1 MATEAKWKDGPWR
14 LWKRPSCWKFLPIGE
29 LMSKIVVFRLSS
41 GGVCIHFISAMKAAW
56 TLLPSPLPFQWFP
69 TTWPSAEPLAL
80 PPPGPIL
87 VPGLHSS
94 QAFPLRHW
102 FSFPRQKCFYQGR
115 CQVTQVVSC
124 FFRQNALEWNPKEWL
139 DLIIP
144 IFFTQ
149 DSILK
154 QFYPR
159 TAIFQVVL
167 FIWEHF

>member
-56 TLLPSPLPFQWFP
+56 TLLPSPLPLPVVSHNVTLCWAP
-69 TTWPSAEPLAL
+69 GSASAWSHTGSWSPLL
-80 PPPGPIL
+80 SG
-87 VPGLHSS
+87 
-94 QAFPLRHW
+94 FPLHHL